1 MLGWEC
7 DSSALRVGT
16 GTESFFTNRTGSPER
31 AAQAAAGI
39 AQDDCSPET
48 TSTSGVGP
56 PATPLSN
63 LSTPWAI
70 VYGSLPW
77 IAPLLTPPP
86 GAGGRSPT
94 RIALI
99 PCASGWPV
107 GFRRPMAELVAP
119 GNESPSLRRMG
130 AWSGG
135 PVGTAGGGPARP
147 RPSLASGAGFRPAA
161 GGAGGGTG
169 GGGAGGRGRGGRSGG
184 A

>member
-48 TSTSGVGP
+48 TSTSGVGL

-63 LSTPWAI
+63 LSTPCAI

-107 GFRRPMAELVAP
+107 GFSRPMAELVAP

-135 PVGTAGGGPARP
+135 PVSTAAAIPACHWPLSTSVTAFGR
-147 RPSLASGAGFRPAA
+147 LAALEEGNSAVATPAA
-161 GGAGGGTG
+161 SVTE
-169 GGGAGGRGRGGRSGG
+169 S
-184 A
+184 

>member
-7 DSSALRVGT
+7 DSSALRVGA

-31 AAQAAAGI
+31 AAHAAAGI
-39 AQDDCSPET
+39 AQDDCSPEA
-48 TSTSGVGP
+48 TSTSGVGL

-63 LSTPWAI
+63 LSTPSAI

-135 PVGTAGGGPARP
+135 AASAPGGSPPPPPALFAGR
-147 RPSLASGAGFRPAA
+147 AG
-161 GGAGGGTG
+161 
-169 GGGAGGRGRGGRSGG
+169 
-184 A
+184 